1 MQITVELSDHELEDA
16 IRFTNAKTECEA
28 VVRAITEFNRC
39 SRMAELTG
47 YAGTC
52 VDLITPKDLRTARRK
67 H

>member
-1 MQITVELSDHELEDA
+1 MQITVEVPDHELEDA

-47 YAGTC
+47 
-52 VDLITPKDLRTARRK
+52 
-67 H
+67 